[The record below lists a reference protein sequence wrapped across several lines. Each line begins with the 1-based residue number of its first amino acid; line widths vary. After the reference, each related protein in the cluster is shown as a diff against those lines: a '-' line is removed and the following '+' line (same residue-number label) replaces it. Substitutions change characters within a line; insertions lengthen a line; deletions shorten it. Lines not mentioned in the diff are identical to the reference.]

1 VHIAPDMSVALPFHV
16 GPKVDVLVVDDNPF
30 MRAAVARIL
39 QRQGR
44 RCIAVATVDEAKMT
58 LLEHPPSLVLTDF
71 ALGKRETGVDLV
83 RWIRSQPH
91 LGALACGLMSGMDVR
106 AIDAS
111 LRAAGLEGLPI
122 LCKPFALSDLELF
135 LDGLLGT
142 VPKHHAAR
150 RFAAST

>member
-1 VHIAPDMSVALPFHV
+1 MSVALPFHV

-83 RWIRSQPH
+83 RWIKSQPS
-91 LGALACGLMSGMDVR
+91 LGALACGLMSGMNVR
-106 AIDAS
+106 ALEES
-111 LRAAGLEGLPI
+111 LQAVGLEGLPI